1 MQASPARQVVTPDA
15 TNNQMELKG
24 LTYEEVKER
33 RKQGLTN
40 AYASHKTKTL
50 REIIIE
56 NLFSLFNII
65 TLGIIVLVL
74 FFYMKFGDVR
84 LLLDSIG
91 IFTIVVIN
99 TSIALYQEIKAKRA
113 LDKVNLLFKREVVVI
128 RGGEKKS
135 IDRKDIVKDDII
147 ELKRGDQV
155 VVDGTV
161 ASSRHLEV
169 DESLLTGES
178 VPVEKAVGTV
188 LLSGSFCVSGLGY
201 YKAEKLGAESHA
213 NSVTNLAKK
222 YKFTLTPLQK
232 RINTILKV
240 LFGVALI
247 LTAIEII
254 SYNTASH
261 PVYTFT
267 DHIRKIATILIS
279 LVPQGLVLTASIT
292 FAIGVYRISKTGAI
306 VQKLNA
312 IESFSNVEYVCMDK
326 TGTLTENKLKTRSV
340 INVSGKY
347 FNDEVNRLLGAFV
360 YHSTEKNATI
370 EALEHL
376 SNKEGEYVNEMPF
389 SSASKMSLLELNIGG
404 EVMIFV
410 FGAYDMLAQKTGTK
424 ISELNAIFGENKL
437 GIYRN
442 LLFGRVTNFESLEN
456 ITEEIL
462 PKMEI
467 MPLAIVSIT
476 DTVRK
481 DVFDAIT
488 LFQNNGIKFKILTG
502 DSPEAVKAVLNE
514 IGWNVHIDS
523 MVTGNMLDAM
533 NGEEFRDA
541 VFGKTVFAR
550 LKPEH
555 KLKIIKTFRKEK
567 KHTAMIGDGVNDLPA
582 IKSADIGIAMEEG
595 SAITK
600 EVADIVLLKNKFS
613 LLPKI
618 FDEGNKIVNSVS
630 AIAKLFLT
638 KNFLVIFL
646 TLISLLPFIDF
657 PLTPRRVSLL
667 NVFSI
672 GLPAFIITLKNNNVS
687 KCRNFVVDVFSF
699 VITSSFIITLAT
711 VSSQYVLYKYSGLPA
726 PELNMSLMTILV
738 ILAVV
743 NFFIVASESGETKRI
758 YYYYGIFLIAL
769 FVLLAGFNIDFSVLN
784 ILRTFYELIHLN
796 FINWIYILVITATF
810 AMMLAAAHKIR
821 ERYINN

>member
-1 MQASPARQVVTPDA
+1 
-15 TNNQMELKG
+15 MEIKG

-40 AYASHKTKTL
+40 AYASHKTKTY
-50 REIIIE
+50 REIVIE

-65 TLGIIVLVL
+65 TLGIILLVVI
-74 FFYMKFGDVR
+74 FYFIYKDQR

-91 IFTIVVIN
+91 IFTIIVVN
-99 TSIALYQEIKAKRA
+99 TSIALYQEFKAKRA

-128 RGGEKKS
+128 RDGEKKS
-135 IDRKDIVKDDII
+135 IDRTDIVKGDII

-155 VVDGTV
+155 VVDGPV
-161 ASSRHLEV
+161 VQSRHLEV

-178 VPVEKAVGTV
+178 VPVEKEIGAVV
-188 LLSGSFCVSGLGY
+188 LSGSFCVSGLGY
-201 YKAEKLGAESHA
+201 YKADKLGEESHA

-222 YKFTLTPLQK
+222 YKFVLTPLQK
-232 RINTILKV
+232 RINLILKV
-240 LFGVALI
+240 LFGVALF

-254 SYNTASH
+254 SYNTAAL
-261 PVYTFT
+261 PAYPFT

-326 TGTLTENKLKTRSV
+326 TGTLTENKLRMHSV

-347 FNDEVNRLLGAFV
+347 FDDEVKKMLGIFV
-360 YHSTEKNATI
+360 NHSTEKNATI
-370 EALEHL
+370 NALEHL
-376 SNKEGEYVNEMPF
+376 LYKEGEYLNEIPF
-389 SSASKMSLLELNIGG
+389 SSATKMSLLEVKVGRDP
-404 EVMIFV
+404 VIFV
-410 FGAYDMLAQKTGTK
+410 FGAYDMLLQRTGEK
-424 ISELNAIFGENKL
+424 KDFLENCFRENKL
-437 GIYRN
+437 EIYRN

-456 ITEEIL
+456 ISEDCL
-462 PKMEI
+462 HKMEI
-467 MPLAIVSIT
+467 APLGIVSIT
-476 DTVRK
+476 DTVRT
-481 DVFDAIT
+481 DVYEAIN
-488 LFQNNGIKFKILTG
+488 LFRRNGIKFKILTG

-514 IGWNVHIDS
+514 IGWDVPLEE
-523 MVTGNMLDAM
+523 MVTGAMLDSM
-533 NGEEFRDA
+533 SGDEFINA
-541 VFGKTVFAR
+541 IFTKTVFAR

-567 KHTAMIGDGVNDLPA
+567 KHVAMIGDGVNDLPA

-600 EVADIVLLKNKFS
+600 EVADIVLLRNKFS

-618 FDEGNKIVNSVS
+618 FDEGNKIVNSVN

-646 TLISLLPFIDF
+646 TLISLIPFVDF

-667 NVFSI
+667 NMFSI

-687 KCRNFVVDVFSF
+687 KCKNFVKDVFSF
-699 VITSSFIITLAT
+699 VLTSSLIMTLAT
-711 VSSQYVLYKYSGLPA
+711 VSSQYVFSRYTGLA
-726 PELNMSLMTILV
+726 KAELNMSLMTILI

-769 FVLLAGFNIDFSVLN
+769 FVFLAGFNIDWSVLN
-784 ILRTFYELIHLN
+784 ILRTFYEIIHLN
-796 FINWIYILVITATF
+796 FINWIYILAITVSF
-810 AMMLAAAHKIR
+810 ALMLGAAHKIR
-821 ERYINN
+821 ERYVKE